1 MFGLERLASN
11 RIRFIALLGAA
22 IFLLQTPRPV
32 HAETTQKT
40 LLDRIQIEDLM
51 YNYYT
56 DLMSEQSHD
65 VGKYYVEDGVLQA
78 NELVLK
84 GRDTIRKFFETAKDP
99 RYVEGAKYNMLL
111 NNPRINVTGDTAT
124 FDAVWTGVISDN
136 VKSTPRF
143 IEQGTEHSEWVK
155 QNGHWLI
162 TKRAITSQGGM
173 PDALADK

>member
-1 MFGLERLASN
+1 
-11 RIRFIALLGAA
+11 
-22 IFLLQTPRPV
+22 
-32 HAETTQKT
+32 
-40 LLDRIQIEDLM
+40 
-51 YNYYT
+51 
-56 DLMSEQSHD
+56 
-65 VGKYYVEDGVLQA
+65 
-78 NELVLK
+78 
-84 GRDTIRKFFETAKDP
+84 
-99 RYVEGAKYNMLL
+99 MLL